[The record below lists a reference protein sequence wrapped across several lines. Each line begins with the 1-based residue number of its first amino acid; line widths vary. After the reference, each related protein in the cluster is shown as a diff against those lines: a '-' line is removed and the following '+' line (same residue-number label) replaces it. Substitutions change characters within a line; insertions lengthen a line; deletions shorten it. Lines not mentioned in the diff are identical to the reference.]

1 MFSNVLSLSIYYARS
16 LFTTYLSTI
25 HYTTIINH
33 TPNITIHLCPPLPTF
48 IIHSNPDLD
57 LIDLPFFFLPEEA
70 RESVRGSYFFPLLF
84 FDLSSIP
91 PSTLTSTHQ
100 FFYLTNTIRSRL
112 FWNIS
117 ATFFPATPC
126 SFSLLFFLSLVG
138 PSIYI
143 TSRYTQYINTSIHH
157 TFPHPPHSVVPLHRL
172 RHLLFIQLGSS
183 STHPLYLLAF
193 LFSSTL
199 SSLASLSCYM
209 MQIHYES
216 SSAKSKSHSLNSI
229 S

>member
-1 MFSNVLSLSIYYARS
+1 MRESLREDHLRLFFFFRS
-16 LFTTYLSTI
+16 LINSSLHFNLNISILLSNK
-25 HYTTIINH
+25 HH
-33 TPNITIHLCPPLPTF
+33 SVATF
-48 IIHSNPDLD
+48 LEYIGDI
-57 LIDLPFFFLPEEA
+57 
-70 RESVRGSYFFPLLF
+70 
-84 FDLSSIP
+84 LSSY
-91 PSTLTSTHQ
+91 TL
-100 FFYLTNTIRSRL
+100 F
-112 FWNIS
+112 
-117 ATFFPATPC
+117 
-126 SFSLLFFLSLVG
+126 FSLLFSLSLVG

-157 TFPHPPHSVVPLHRL
+157 TFPHPPHSVVPRHRL

-216 SSAKSKSHSLNSI
+216 SSAKSKSHSFNSI